1 TVLEYSLKILHPI
14 MPFVTEEIYTKLYNN
29 DETIMT
35 SAWPKFREDFNF
47 EAEENEI
54 EMLKSIIGEVRN
66 IRNNMNV
73 HPAKKAKLIFVTE
86 KHKDLINSS
95 SAFLQKLAFGDE
107 IVVQANKDNIPSNAI
122 SIMQQDL
129 ELYIPFEDLVDIA
142 AEKER
147 LQNEKTKLE
156 AEVERAK
163 KMLSNP
169 GFVSKAP
176 ESKINEEKEKL
187 AKYEEMLKNTIERL
201 ENM

>member
-1 TVLEYSLKILHPI
+1 MREYKGDKGNQLEGSISEKIKIDINGAQNGLFINGKNLDNPVLLFVSSGPGTDDYFLNEKYPDMHIEDEFTVCYWDYRGMGIVYDK
-14 MPFVTEEIYTKLYNN
+14 
-29 DETIMT
+29 
-35 SAWPKFREDFNF
+35 
-47 EAEENEI
+47 
-54 EMLKSIIGEVRN
+54 N
-66 IRNNMNV
+66 I
-73 HPAKKAKLIFVTE
+73 
-86 KHKDLINSS
+86 D
-95 SAFLQKLAFGDE
+95 DE
-107 IVVQANKDNIPSNAI
+107 IIVQANKDNIPSNAI
-122 SIMQQDL
+122 SIMQPEL

-187 AKYEEMLKNTIERL
+187 AKYEEMLKNTEERL
-201 ENM
+201 KNM